1 MSDVAGR
8 AVLVTGAAGGIG
20 QALVKAF
27 VGAGMRVGVC
37 DLNLAGAE
45 KVAAQYGPDK
55 AIAVEANVADPG
67 ACERAVTRVA
77 DRFGG
82 LLVHKEQL
90 AKSNEHYRKIHPAD
104 AAASDAVLA
113 AETAKAQAKACAAG
127 GR

>member
-8 AVLVTGAAGGIG
+8 AVLVTGGAGGIG

-45 KVAAQYGPDK
+45 KVAAQYGPDN

-67 ACERAVTRVA
+67 ACERAVARVA
-77 DRFGG
+77 DRVGDRA
-82 LLVHKEQL
+82 L
-90 AKSNEHYRKIHPAD
+90 ARRLRRPPGPPGTRHCPGIWR
-104 AAASDAVLA
+104 
-113 AETAKAQAKACAAG
+113 
-127 GR
+127 